1 MDRTMRARVAQRDA
15 EEARRFLG
23 SEETM
28 TTGGGAPRAVSE
40 GWTNLGANDSMPARD
55 SGLMVA
61 PKVSGGGAPRTP
73 AKAGQTEG
81 RMITCQPGTVV

>member
-40 GWTNLGANDSMPARD
+40 GWTN
-55 SGLMVA
+55 
-61 PKVSGGGAPRTP
+61 
-73 AKAGQTEG
+73 
-81 RMITCQPGTVV
+81 